1 MACREYEDELREL
14 AAGGLA
20 PVREAHVR
28 AHVVG
33 CAACRKAFEAETRL
47 LAAVDAALR
56 EEINAEVPASLAARI
71 RIAAAEEPERLQAA
85 WWRWPVVAGTAV
97 AAVVLMMVL
106 QMWER
111 RVTRQGPVT
120 GVPTVERQSP
130 PELARAERTIPNRGR
145 RAVIVR
151 ATGRGAAAAAR
162 RQPNVLVPAEEQ
174 AAFARFAESL
184 QAPGSSARGLLRVNA
199 GDEARL
205 LPIAPMEL
213 ARLDV
218 KPLEAVRNEQ

>member
-1 MACREYEDELREL
+1 MACGEYEDKVREL

-33 CAACRKAFEAETRL
+33 CAVCREALEAEKRL
-47 LAAVDAALR
+47 FATVDAALR
-56 EEINAEVPASLAARI
+56 EEVNAEIPASLAAGI
-71 RIAAAEEPERLQAA
+71 RIAAEAERVKPRVA
-85 WWRWPVVAGTAV
+85 WWRWATAGTAV
-97 AAVVLMMVL
+97 AAVVALMMVL
-106 QMWER
+106 RPREGPLTHESPARDTPTEER
-111 RVTRQGPVT
+111 TN
-120 GVPTVERQSP
+120 P
-130 PELARAERTIPNRGR
+130 PEAARPEGMISNGGQHAVVVRTSKRGR
-145 RAVIVR
+145 
-151 ATGRGAAAAAR
+151 ATTVQLA
-162 RQPNVLVPAEEQ
+162 PEVLVPAEEQ

-218 KPLEAVRNEQ
+218 KPLEAVRNEE